1 MMARAAGVIAAATAA
16 ESAPSMSRR
25 QYLGTLNRLAGLGAL
40 TGMAWA
46 WPSSSRADL
55 ADVVAAVRGSVLPVG
70 SYNVTDSPRFSFRG
84 TGFAIGNGNLVATNF
99 HVLPPAA
106 ETDLRTRMAVLVGDP
121 AAGTPVVR
129 KARIVASDSDH
140 DVALLE
146 IEGAPVP
153 TLTLAA
159 DGTVREGQAIALMG
173 FPIGGTFGYSPVTHR
188 GIVASITRVALPAPT
203 AQQLD
208 PRAVARLRSGNFE
221 VLQLDATAYP
231 GNSGGP
237 VFDAQSGAVLGVLNM
252 VLVRGSRE
260 SALSNPTGISYAVP
274 VRHLRTLLQ
283 GR

>member
-1 MMARAAGVIAAATAA
+1 MSSPAAGPGRST
-16 ESAPSMSRR
+16 SRR
-25 QYLGTLNRLAGLGAL
+25 GWLAQLAGLGGLGSLGGL
-40 TGMAWA
+40 TNSAWA
-46 WPSSSRADL
+46 LPGSNFASL
-55 ADVVAAVRGSVLPVG
+55 PDVVAAVRASVLPVG
-70 SYNVTDSPRFSFRG
+70 SYSATDNPRFSFRG
-84 TGFAIGNGNLVATNF
+84 TGFAVGDGSLVATNF
-99 HVLPPAA
+99 HVLPEAA
-106 ETDLRTRMAVLVGDP
+106 DTTLRNRMSVLVGDP

-129 KARIVASDSDH
+129 TARIVASDSEH
-140 DVALLE
+140 DLAVLK
-146 IEGAPVP
+146 IEGTPVP

-159 DGTVREGQAIALMG
+159 DSTVREGQAIALMG

-208 PRAVARLRSGNFE
+208 PRAVARLRAGNFE

-237 VFDAQSGAVLGVLNM
+237 VFDAASGAVLGVLNM

-274 VRHLRTLLQ
+274 VRHLRALLQ
-283 GR
+283 SL